1 MKVTS
6 LIGAKEIQV
15 VDNVANWKEAVQLA
29 SKPLL
34 DEHTITQR
42 YVDNMIQ
49 SVEENGPYMVIA
61 DYFALMHAKPGDGV
75 NCLGMSLLTTNQAFD
90 LKGKPVKIVLVL
102 AATDSKSHLAGLQ
115 KIMSV
120 FMDNSSYQTILNG
133 SKEEIVDLFKGL
145 E

>member
-90 LKGKPVKIVLVL
+90 LKGKPVKL
-102 AATDSKSHLAGLQ
+102 
-115 KIMSV
+115 
-120 FMDNSSYQTILNG
+120 Y
-133 SKEEIVDLFKGL
+133 LF
-145 E
+145 